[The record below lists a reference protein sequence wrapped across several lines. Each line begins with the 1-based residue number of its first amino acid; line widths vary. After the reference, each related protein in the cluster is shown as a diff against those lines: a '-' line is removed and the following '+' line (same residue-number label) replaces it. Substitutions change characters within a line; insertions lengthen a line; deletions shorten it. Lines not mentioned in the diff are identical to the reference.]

1 MKKSLI
7 VITILILTII
17 LTGCGIKTGDN
28 VKNTYESISAEQAK
42 KIIDE
47 QSGFIILDVRTK
59 EEYDQGH
66 IPDAVP
72 SPNEITG
79 TDEIAVLPDKEQ
91 LILVYCR
98 SGNRSKQ
105 AAAKLVNLGYTNV
118 REFGGIIDWP
128 YDIVTK

>member
-66 IPDAVP
+66 IPDAVLL
-72 SPNEITG
+72 PNEIIG